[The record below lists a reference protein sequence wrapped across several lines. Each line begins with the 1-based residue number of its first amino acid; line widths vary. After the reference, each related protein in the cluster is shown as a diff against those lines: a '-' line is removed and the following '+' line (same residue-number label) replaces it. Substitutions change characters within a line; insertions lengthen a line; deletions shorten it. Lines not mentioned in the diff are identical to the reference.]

1 MKHPTPFFRRTL
13 RLLEDARDQWQALC
27 SRIKAPRDKATLARK
42 LEVEHSVTQGLIT
55 QLIQTQN
62 ERTYYKTDLTRTQAQ
77 LATCARE
84 RDAFASDMA
93 HRAHVEQELIRQ
105 CDQLRTDLMD
115 CRGQQELLLKSRT
128 DFTQVAD
135 RVTHLTVPM
144 RLPALVQSTVRVEGQ
159 IVYSIAPIEGTTPPM
174 WWKKKIATF
183 EDTQDA
189 NWYGAV
195 LSRLANTDA
204 PTT

>member
-84 RDAFASDMA
+84 RDAFASDVA

-105 CDQLRTDLMD
+105 CDQLRNDLMA

-144 RLPALVQSTVRVEGQ
+144 RLPAWSNRRFGSRARSSIRLYPLKEPLLLCGGKRKSPHLKTLRMQ
-159 IVYSIAPIEGTTPPM
+159 IGMARY
-174 WWKKKIATF
+174 
-183 EDTQDA
+183 
-189 NWYGAV
+189 
-195 LSRLANTDA
+195 
-204 PTT
+204 